1 MRHCSSTI
9 SEPRSHLL
17 LGESIVC
24 RFPVVLETRMRVCW
38 GVRSRVSSVTSRING
53 GCGVGGAGAKVA
65 VRNSESSVRRVSV
78 SSNSI

>member
-1 MRHCSSTI
+1 
-9 SEPRSHLL
+9 
-17 LGESIVC
+17 
-24 RFPVVLETRMRVCW
+24 MRVCW